1 MFDTSTGFVHNYSRQ
16 QGNTEMETTI
26 TTRAGQKITGIFL
39 PYTAETDAVQ
49 ITKGKW
55 TGRHIL
61 IKKTD
66 RE

>member
-1 MFDTSTGFVHNYSRQ
+1 
-16 QGNTEMETTI
+16 METTI
-26 TTRAGQKITGIFL
+26 TTRAGQKITGIFTA
-39 PYTAETDAVQ
+39 YTDETDAVK

-55 TGRHIL
+55 KGKYIL

>member
-1 MFDTSTGFVHNYSRQ
+1 
-16 QGNTEMETTI
+16 METTI

>member
-1 MFDTSTGFVHNYSRQ
+1 
-16 QGNTEMETTI
+16 METTI

-39 PYTAETDAVQ
+39 PYTADADSVE

-55 TGRHIL
+55 KGKHL
-61 IKKTD
+61 VIKKTD